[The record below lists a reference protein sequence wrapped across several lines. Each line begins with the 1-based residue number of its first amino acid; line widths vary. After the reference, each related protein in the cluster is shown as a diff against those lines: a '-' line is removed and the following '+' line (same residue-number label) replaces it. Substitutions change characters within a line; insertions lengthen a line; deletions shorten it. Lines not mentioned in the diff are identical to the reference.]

1 MRPSRVPFRP
11 AALLSATLLLGAVG
25 LLTAC
30 GDEPEGRQPQVGAPP
45 AATPSPPTT
54 SATPSPGPS
63 PTGAT
68 GNGAEWPNADTTGVE
83 PGVRLT
89 KRTGQIFVKKSG
101 TVIQNIDLLGDVRI
115 EANNVTVRNVRIRNP
130 SSGGPTYWGIL
141 QWEGYKGLVVEHV
154 DIIGSTKEEMTKGID
169 NLGGMVT
176 VRYSDISGIS
186 KKAIDTQHGL
196 IENNYLHDPHHF
208 PQADGEVDMIR
219 VTGGPAKGLKLVVRN
234 NTIINTLGGTAAM
247 GIYSDT
253 NNPCHDILFEHNF
266 LGGGGYTLYAGGQ
279 DDPTY
284 NLVIKDNV
292 FSTKVKPGFGPAI
305 FFNGKGR
312 GNVWRNNKWQSG
324 RTVPVP

>member
-1 MRPSRVPFRP
+1 MPPETARNGRTPTRPGSSRG
-11 AALLSATLLLGAVG
+11 AA
-25 LLTAC
+25 
-30 GDEPEGRQPQVGAPP
+30 
-45 AATPSPPTT
+45 
-54 SATPSPGPS
+54 
-63 PTGAT
+63 
-68 GNGAEWPNADTTGVE
+68 
-83 PGVRLT
+83 T

-219 VTGGPAKGLKLVVRN
+219 VTGGPAKGLN
-234 NTIINTLGGTAAM
+234 SSSGTTRSSTRSAGRPRWASTATRTTPATTSCSSTTSSAAAA
-247 GIYSDT
+247 T
-253 NNPCHDILFEHNF
+253 PC
-266 LGGGGYTLYAGGQ
+266 T
-279 DDPTY
+279 
-284 NLVIKDNV
+284 
-292 FSTKVKPGFGPAI
+292 PAA
-305 FFNGKGR
+305 
-312 GNVWRNNKWQSG
+312 
-324 RTVPVP
+324 RTT